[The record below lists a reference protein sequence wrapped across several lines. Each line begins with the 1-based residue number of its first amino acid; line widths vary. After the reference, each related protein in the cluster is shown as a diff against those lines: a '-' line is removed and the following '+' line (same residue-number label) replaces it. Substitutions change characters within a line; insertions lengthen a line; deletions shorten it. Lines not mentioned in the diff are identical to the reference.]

1 MAMQR
6 VEKIW
11 MNGKWVA
18 WDDAKIHILSHV
30 AHYASSVFEGI
41 RCYKTPRGPAIFRLE
56 EHMDRLM
63 LSARVYRMDRTF
75 TRGKIRN
82 VGMAFTR
89 DQIRDVCLE
98 VVVVNGLDECYI
110 RPLVYRGFE
119 NLGVNPFGSP
129 VEVAVAAFPWGK
141 YLGEDALTK
150 GVPVKV
156 CSWQRMAPNT
166 LPAMAKASANYMNS
180 QLLKMEALENG
191 YEEAIALDVNGYVS
205 EGSGQNVFAV
215 LKETLYTP
223 PLSSSILAG
232 ITRASVIKLAEDLE
246 IPVREEVMPREILY
260 AADELFYAG
269 TAVEV
274 SPISSVDRIPVGK
287 GERGPVTKRIQD
299 AFFAIV
305 RGETAD
311 RHKWL
316 TPIPQRAGAPTETA
330 AVRNR

>member
-1 MAMQR
+1 MMALTK

-18 WDDAKIHILSHV
+18 WDDARIHILSHV

-41 RCYKTPRGPAIFRLE
+41 RAYSQRSNGAAIFRLDE
-56 EHMDRLM
+56 DMDRLM
-63 LSARVYRMDRTF
+63 GSAKIYRMELPY
-75 TRGKIRN
+75 TRE
-82 VGMAFTR
+82 
-89 DQIRDVCLE
+89 QIRTATLDV
-98 VVVVNGLDECYI
+98 VAVNELTDCYI
-110 RPLVYRGFE
+110 RPLIYRGYE

-141 YLGEDALTK
+141 YLGDDALQK

-180 QLLKMEALENG
+180 QLLKMEALEDG
-191 YEEAIALDVNGYVS
+191 YVEAIALDVTGYVS

-215 LKETLYTP
+215 IKDTLYTP

-232 ITRASVIKLAEDLE
+232 ITRASVIQLAEELE
-246 IPVREEVMPREILY
+246 IPVREEVMPREMLY

-274 SPISSVDRIPVGK
+274 SPISSVDRIPVVK

-311 RHKWL
+311 RHRWL
-316 TPIPQRAGAPTETA
+316 TPVPQGSGVASETVRTPARAQASRA
-330 AVRNR
+330 R